1 MSVDFP
7 DLNKVSQ
14 KITILSLRLTDWL
27 TPLRVLNASASWMPT
42 LAITKLPCS
51 IIEGETFCYKVMP
64 FRLKNARATY

>member
-42 LAITKLPCS
+42 LAIIKLPCS
-51 IIEGETFCYKVMP
+51 IIKVGTFCYKVML
-64 FRLKNARATY
+64 FRRKNATVTY